1 MEPRKSK
8 IRGGY
13 LRCGSIYSREPSLIL
28 DYRCD
33 PDNLSIKIMYL
44 ITSFA
49 KIIAD
54 CDPDKYGNSE
64 HHLPNYGRLSTINGA
79 TSSVKKKNKGTT
91 SSSPNMEQLFQ
102 LFIKLVLAFLVIMF
116 ITMPLAMGSR
126 AGIDHCPCPAIP
138 DCCLAK

>member
-33 PDNLSIKIMYL
+33 PDNLSMKIMYL

-54 CDPDKYGNSE
+54 CDPD
-64 HHLPNYGRLSTINGA
+64 
-79 TSSVKKKNKGTT
+79 
-91 SSSPNMEQLFQ
+91 NMEITNIICQ
-102 LFIKLVLAFLVIMF
+102 IMG
-116 ITMPLAMGSR
+116 GS
-126 AGIDHCPCPAIP
+126 
-138 DCCLAK
+138 LL